1 MAPADARKA
10 PPDPAGPAPAAPL
23 LRVHLFDGFRVVR
36 EGGPPLAE
44 RWPRPNSRTLV
55 KLLAL
60 APGHSMH
67 REQLMDLCW
76 PDADPTAAVGSLRVA
91 LHAARHALEPEL
103 RPRAG
108 SSYLLGE
115 GTLLRLAPDTVW
127 IDTDHAESLAEQAL
141 ASGDRR
147 ELSGALAAFTGEP
160 LPEDRYEPWAGPL
173 RDRIRVLRE
182 RVLLALAEAQ
192 LAEGAPEDAAST
204 ARLALAESPTDERA
218 HRSLM
223 SAYLAQGLRRQAVR
237 QYHRC
242 RELLDAELGV
252 RPGAE
257 TERLHLAALT
267 ADAAPAFAAR
277 PAPVQVLPAQLRTPV
292 TTPLRGRA
300 EELAL
305 LLAPDAPPVQL
316 LGGEAGLGKTRLV
329 TEAARQA
336 AGAGTQVLWGAGHDA
351 EGRTPFGA
359 FVEALDAWLA
369 DRPPSERARVG
380 GEYPEL
386 ASLLPSLGRTGG
398 GAGRSPE
405 EERDRLFRATAGFLG
420 DVAVRAPVLVVLDDL
435 HAADAGSFQLLN
447 HLARRA
453 SVGPVGTL
461 RFLVTYRPEELA
473 ETDPRRAGLRSLV
486 RLRLARHVEV
496 NRLTRAECLALAAD
510 ALGLPSGADAHQ
522 RVWELSLGNPL
533 FALEVARALGDG
545 PPGEL
550 RAPKGVRE
558 LVAARLA
565 RLDPPARRVV
575 EVAAV
580 AGGDAALAE
589 VLDVA
594 VGGLHPRLTAQEATA
609 GVDAAIAAS
618 VLAEREVVA
627 DGRTV
632 SGLAF
637 RHPLVRLTCYEQL
650 SQARRGQLHAAYAE
664 AVLRR
669 RPDSV
674 DTLAAHL
681 TRADDPR
688 ANGYLRQAA
697 ERAAAL
703 CANDTADHY
712 YAQLTERLDASA
724 LEAARA
730 RVDRAAV
737 LQRMARYEDAAR
749 VLREALAELR
759 RRGSYDG
766 EVLAAARLAEVLAK
780 SRSTEEGFALLDAA
794 PPREDTAPETAA
806 AHHAARAVLC
816 FVTGRYQ
823 ESVEAAGTAH
833 EAALLVAGPA
843 RRRLLARALGAQA
856 TALALAGRFAEARP
870 VADAALPHA
879 EAYGDPQLLGQVLSV
894 LREHQRRSGLLRE
907 AVATGERALALA
919 ERSGDPTAASFE
931 RANLAEIHLHL
942 ADPVAAADMAEQAV
956 RGDPSATEWCVP
968 YALAAL
974 ARVRM
979 RDAARRDECD
989 DLLERAGHIARA
1001 QGDQQ
1006 AQREVRTAE
1015 AELLIRRGSPDEA
1028 IRLLDG
1034 TQGTGCLV
1042 AWAHLVAGR
1051 VAEAIAAAEA
1061 EAARAAGAGEF
1072 LARDVARMVVRRAVT
1087 SGE

>member
-1 MAPADARKA
+1 M
-10 PPDPAGPAPAAPL
+10 
-23 LRVHLFDGFRVVR
+23 HLFDGFRVVR

-55 KLLAL
+55 KLLAV

-76 PDADPTAAVGSLRVA
+76 PDAGPSAAVGSLRVA

-103 RPRAG
+103 RPRAA
-108 SSYLLGE
+108 SSYLLSE

-127 IDTDHAESLAEQAL
+127 IDTDHAESLAERAL
-141 ASGDRR
+141 ATGDRH
-147 ELSGALAAFTGEP
+147 ELSTALAAFAGEP
-160 LPEDRYEPWAGPL
+160 LPEDRYETWVGPL
-173 RDRIRVLRE
+173 RERIRVLRE

-192 LAEGAPEDAAST
+192 LADGAPDDAATT
-204 ARLALAESPTDERA
+204 ARLAVAESPTEERA
-218 HRSLM
+218 HRALM

-257 TERLHLAALT
+257 TERLHLAALDT
-267 ADAAPAFAAR
+267 DAAPALAAS
-277 PAPVQVLPAQLRTPV
+277 PAPVPVLPAQLRTPAA
-292 TTPLRGRA
+292 TALCGRTG
-300 EELAL
+300 ELAL

-336 AGAGTQVLWGAGHDA
+336 VDAGSQVLWGAGHDA

-398 GAGRSPE
+398 GVGRSPE

-453 SVGPVGTL
+453 SSGPPGAL

-473 ETDPRRAGLRSLV
+473 ETDPRRAGLDSLV
-486 RLRLARHVEV
+486 RLRLARYVEV
-496 NRLTRAECLALAAD
+496 NRLTRAQCLVLAAD
-510 ALGLPSGADAHQ
+510 ALGLPPGTEAPE

-533 FALEVARALGDG
+533 FALEVARALGEG

-550 RAPKGVRE
+550 RAPRGVRE

-565 RLDPPARRVV
+565 RLDPSARRVV

-594 VGGLHPRLTAQEATA
+594 VGGLHPRLTAPEATA

-737 LQRMARYEDAAR
+737 LQRMARYDDAAR
-749 VLREALAELR
+749 VLREALAELH
-759 RRGSYDG
+759 RRGAYDG

-780 SRSTEEGFALLDAA
+780 SRSAEEGFALLDAA

-823 ESVEAAGTAH
+823 ESVEAAGAAH
-833 EAALLVAGPA
+833 EAALLVVGPA
-843 RRRLLARALGAQA
+843 RRRLLARSLGAQA

-942 ADPVAAADMAEQAV
+942 ADPITAADMAERAV
-956 RGDPSATEWCVP
+956 RGAPSATEWCVP

-989 DLLERAGHIARA
+989 DLLERAGHIAQA

-1006 AQREVRTAE
+1006 AQREVRTAG

-1042 AWAHLVAGR
+1042 AWAHLMAGR
-1051 VAEAIAAAEA
+1051 AAEAITAAEA

-1072 LARDVARMVVRRAVT
+1072 LARDVAHRVLRRAVT
-1087 SGE
+1087 PGE